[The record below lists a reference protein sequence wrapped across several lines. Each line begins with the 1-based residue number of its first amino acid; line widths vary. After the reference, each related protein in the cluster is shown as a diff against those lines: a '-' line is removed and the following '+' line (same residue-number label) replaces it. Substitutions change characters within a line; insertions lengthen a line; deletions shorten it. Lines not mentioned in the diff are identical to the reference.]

1 MKPLIFRALVA
12 FVLLIAVAIADGLI
26 LVSRLHPA
34 EGRALWA
41 QRGILNYEMRVV
53 TVALPV
59 PVIALDLTIRDQRII
74 DKSIVACDNP
84 SEPYHPIDC
93 ETIQQYYSQAGAYTV
108 EQLLDIADECTRR
121 THIALNHCPA
131 LDRNQVV
138 RFASIEEM
146 HNTQQMCQPYFQSD
160 DLICFVEY
168 DADYGYPKNI
178 FQNSLGL
185 VDGISIIQVEDF
197 QVAE

>member
-1 MKPLIFRALVA
+1 MKPHIFRALVA
-12 FVLLIAVAIADGLI
+12 VVLLIAVAIAGGLI

-34 EGRALWA
+34 EGRALWV
-41 QRGILNYEMRVV
+41 QRGISNYEMRVV

-74 DKSIVACDNP
+74 GKSIVACNNP
-84 SEPYHPIDC
+84 SEPYHPVDC
-93 ETIQQYYSQAGAYTV
+93 ETIKQYYSQAGAYTV

-121 THIALNHCPA
+121 TQIALNHCPA
-131 LDRNQVV
+131 LDTNHIV
-138 RFASIEEM
+138 RFSSIEEM

-168 DADYGYPKNI
+168 DADYGYPKSI
-178 FQNSLGL
+178 TRDSPLSL
-185 VDGISIIQVEDF
+185 DAFSIIQVEDF